1 MTKSARFIGLGL
13 LSLVFLVGST
23 LVALNPS
30 INATPTAQAQEP
42 WHHPHLH
49 QSLDALRVAKQDLID
64 ARHNFGG
71 HRDEAIRAIDAA
83 MYHLDMC
90 IRFDR

>member
-1 MTKSARFIGLGL
+1 MTKSARLVGLGL
-13 LSLVFLVGST
+13 LGLVFLVGST
-23 LVALNPS
+23 LVAWNSGITAPP
-30 INATPTAQAQEP
+30 AAQAQEP

-49 QSLDALRVAKQDLID
+49 QSLDSLKLARQDLLE

-83 MYHLDMC
+83 IYHLDMC
-90 IRFDR
+90 VRFDR